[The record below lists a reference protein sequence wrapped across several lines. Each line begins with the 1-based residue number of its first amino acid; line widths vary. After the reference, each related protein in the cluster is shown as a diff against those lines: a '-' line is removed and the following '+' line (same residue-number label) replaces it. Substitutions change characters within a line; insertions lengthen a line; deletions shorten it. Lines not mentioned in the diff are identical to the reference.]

1 MCCDPALPLLP
12 TAIESRS
19 GTGTLPQACGLNR
32 SRTSTHIPIPRT
44 VSADRL
50 LIFSLSE
57 NRRGTIFRSSAP
69 PKPRLPAG
77 QMRSP
82 VSFFH
87 NLSQVPVDLAAHIRY
102 TGLAF
107 FGSFSHIHFKRK
119 RRTGQPF
126 LAALFVFFTF
136 FLQRAHWGIDQAAR
150 FAGIENCF
158 YGDSAS
164 FDNTERSDGCF
175 PPHPSATPTPSPQG
189 EGKGGRGNVS
199 ASPETF
205 PSRGRWPSVSEV
217 G

>member
-136 FLQRAHWGIDQAAR
+136 FLQRALLPYYCTSYQLFGIRLLSIGHQFSQMKFLKGSLFK
-150 FAGIENCF
+150 FA
-158 YGDSAS
+158 
-164 FDNTERSDGCF
+164 
-175 PPHPSATPTPSPQG
+175 
-189 EGKGGRGNVS
+189 
-199 ASPETF
+199 
-205 PSRGRWPSVSEV
+205 
-217 G
+217 

>member
-136 FLQRAHWGIDQAAR
+136 FLQRAQWVTKNGRQVFDDLSAVCADIPL
-150 FAGIENCF
+150 
-158 YGDSAS
+158 YGSS
-164 FDNTERSDGCF
+164 N
-175 PPHPSATPTPSPQG
+175 PSAK
-189 EGKGGRGNVS
+189 GKQPFYIYEY
-199 ASPETF
+199 AT
-205 PSRGRWPSVSEV
+205 
-217 G
+217 